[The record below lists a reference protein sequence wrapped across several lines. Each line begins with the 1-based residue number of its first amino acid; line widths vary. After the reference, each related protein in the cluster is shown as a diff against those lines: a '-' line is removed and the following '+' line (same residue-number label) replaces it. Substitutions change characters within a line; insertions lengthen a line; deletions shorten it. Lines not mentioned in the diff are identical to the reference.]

1 MNLGE
6 LEKSILQYLWQY
18 QPADAKTVH
27 AYFSDQRSS
36 TLNTIQSALDRLY
49 KKGLLKRDKQ
59 GHAFQYQALQ
69 SKQEFVGQLMNDVA
83 ADFISD
89 EPARLQAAFVSMT
102 QDADDDTLADLE
114 KMIQQRRAQQ
124 AK

>member
-27 AYFSDQRSS
+27 AHFSDLRSS
-36 TLNTIQSALDRLY
+36 SLNTIQSALDRLY
-49 KKGLLKRDKQ
+49 KKGLLTREKQ
-59 GHAFQYQALQ
+59 GHAFQYQTLQ

-83 ADFISD
+83 ADFITA
-89 EPARLQAAFVSMT
+89 EPERLQAAFVSMT
-102 QDADDDTLADLE
+102 QGADEDALARLE
-114 KMIQQRRAQQ
+114 KLIQQRRSQQ
-124 AK
+124 LK

>member
-27 AYFSDQRSS
+27 AHFSDLRSS
-36 TLNTIQSALDRLY
+36 SLNTIQSALDRLY
-49 KKGLLKRDKQ
+49 KKGLLIREKQ
-59 GHAFQYQALQ
+59 GHAFQYQTLQ

-83 ADFISD
+83 ADFITA
-89 EPARLQAAFVSMT
+89 EPERLQAAFVSMT
-102 QDADDDTLADLE
+102 QGADEDALARLE
-114 KMIQQRRAQQ
+114 KLIQQRRSQQ
-124 AK
+124 LK

>member
-6 LEKSILQYLWQY
+6 LEKSILHYLWQY

-27 AYFSDQRSS
+27 GYFSDQRSS

-49 KKGLLKRDKQ
+49 KKGLLKREKQ
-59 GHAFQYQALQ
+59 GHAFQYQTLQ
-69 SKQEFVGQLMNDVA
+69 SKEAFVGQLMNEVA

-89 EPARLQAAFVSMT
+89 EPERLQAAFVSMT
-102 QDADDDTLADLE
+102 QDADDDALASLE
-114 KMIQQRRAQQ
+114 KLIQQRRAEQ

>member
-49 KKGLLKRDKQ
+49 KKGLLKREKH

-69 SKQEFVGQLMNDVA
+69 SKQAFVGQLMNDVA
-83 ADFISD
+83 ADFISE
-89 EPARLQAAFVSMT
+89 EPARLQAAFVSMA

-124 AK
+124 VK

>member
-89 EPARLQAAFVSMT
+89 EPARLQAAFVSMA
-102 QDADDDTLADLE
+102 QDADDDTLARLE